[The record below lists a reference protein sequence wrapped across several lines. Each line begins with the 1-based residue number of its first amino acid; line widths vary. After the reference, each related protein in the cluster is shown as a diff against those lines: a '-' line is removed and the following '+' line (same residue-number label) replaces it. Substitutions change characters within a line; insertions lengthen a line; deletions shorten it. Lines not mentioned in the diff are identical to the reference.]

1 MPRTFTVDEARALL
15 PEVREIAES
24 MQQHKREFERQR
36 TLLKEAGAH
45 AAGNGHGSQ
54 GALSAQTAAERQV
67 KEIQRRVEQLAQLGV
82 EVKGIDEGLVDF
94 PSMRDGRIVYLC
106 WRVGEPDILF
116 WHELDA
122 GFRGRQPLQQ

>member
-36 TLLKEAGAH
+36 SLLKEAGTH
-45 AAGNGHGSQ
+45 AAGNGHGSPD
-54 GALSAQTAAERQV
+54 ALSAQTAAERQV
-67 KEIQRRVEQLAQLGV
+67 QEIQGRIEQLARMGV

-106 WRVGEPDILF
+106 WRVGEPDILY

-122 GFRGRQPLQQ
+122 GFRGRQSL